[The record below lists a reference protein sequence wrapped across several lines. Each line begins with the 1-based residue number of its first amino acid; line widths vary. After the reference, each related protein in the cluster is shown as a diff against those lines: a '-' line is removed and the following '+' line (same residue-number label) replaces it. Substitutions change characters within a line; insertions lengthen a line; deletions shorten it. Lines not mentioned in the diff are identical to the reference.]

1 MIRKDDLIMANKK
14 DFTIEEL
21 VQAYEEAKTN
31 CEALRTKIEQVKQ
44 EEEDRRKAELALE
57 KESRKKEVD
66 EALKHY
72 NELLRAYLT
81 DYGAYHSKEFSDD
94 FAWYPNKF
102 WRSFF

>member
-1 MIRKDDLIMANKK
+1 MENKK

-21 VQAYEEAKTN
+21 VQAYEETKVKA
-31 CEALRTKIEQVKQ
+31 EALQEKIKQAKQ

-66 EALKHY
+66 EALDNYSK
-72 NELLRAYLT
+72 LLKAYVE
-81 DYGAYHSKEFSDD
+81 DYGPYTSTIYADD